1 MPPDSHVDGRM
12 KKGVQI
18 GVLHPGTT
26 FHVRQ
31 TSAANPRISPS
42 MRSYFRRFSEIRTEH
57 MRGWG
62 SRERGF
68 APRDRR

>member
-18 GVLHPGTT
+18 GVLHQGTT
-26 FHVRQ
+26 FTFDKRGEPAHFAEHV
-31 TSAANPRISPS
+31 
-42 MRSYFRRFSEIRTEH
+42 RSYFRRFSEIRTEH